1 MADFLHSLDLPQ
13 HVPAF
18 LDNAVDGALLL
29 QLTTEDLMELGVVR
43 RVHRVRAPRCRV
55 ALSQE
60 HATPQPSATPRR
72 LTRPVLRASQKKIRL
87 RLGLPLEEDDGAS
100 SLAVRGPTC
109 FERASAQNT
118 GAAQPVCHPCH
129 RHCWPC
135 ASCPCGCTLQSRC
148 LTTRAT
154 APVPRPPHPLP
165 TRQSGSVIDAVERW
179 RLTGKES
186 GVGGSLRPGLRAP
199 GGVMPAS
206 PGGTQGGDWLT
217 SPGRERGTS
226 HALFAGRA
234 PASTL
239 PEEDEDEMQ
248 AAVHRGEEDLSH
260 DALEARRGSSPP
272 PPQPSSSASAADIAQ
287 AEAKAAAVA
296 LRKATEA
303 QRAAEEEA
311 RRENE
316 ARAERERAEQ
326 KRIIREARDKARAEA
341 LAATQVALD
350 DAKRKAQED
359 AAQRA
364 EAERKRQADAAFAA
378 LVEAQRRDNLAA
390 SAAAAV
396 ERENSELARRKAERA
411 KQAEWE
417 AQRERERQQKLR
429 EQDQELAAAAARRET
444 DAAAARERREQLAR
458 LQTSGPG
465 AADEALHALAA
476 AKAKAAQT
484 RGAFDTAFGAD
495 MQREEDAELRAAF
508 GTKGPE
514 GGGKPQPPAPLP
526 AVRVKTPPASPP
538 TLSSRS
544 VGSPARQ
551 ASNGERGSP
560 AGVSRHARL
569 GPPPSLSL
577 DSAPTSPSK
586 AQPDKYAVAAVGADT
601 RLRLWMV
608 PRLGLPPVTAPTSV
622 KEGHTDEVK
631 AICLLTDGCL
641 VTGGRDAQLRVW
653 PRGGG
658 CATVPSPGGTVFAI
672 CALPTGGC
680 VTACSDTTLRVWL
693 PSGSAP
699 GSLACRHQL
708 GGHKNMVFA
717 LDVTPDGVR
726 LVSGS
731 ADKTARLWRL
741 DSLGADD
748 AGMKSVRTL
757 SGHTAWV
764 NAVKLYDGATR
775 CATGS
780 ADGNVRL
787 WRCSSGECVAT
798 CAPQAARDPVAVLAL
813 DVLADTE
820 RIAAA
825 YDDGRLCVWNQGDGS
840 LHAAVEGAHNEAV
853 RAITALP
860 DGRLATGGDDR
871 LIKLWREER
880 DSLVCDG
887 ALTGDITSDSIF
899 AITHC

>member
-1 MADFLHSLDLPQ
+1 M
-13 HVPAF
+13 
-18 LDNAVDGALLL
+18 
-29 QLTTEDLMELGVVR
+29 
-43 RVHRVRAPRCRV
+43 
-55 ALSQE
+55 
-60 HATPQPSATPRR
+60 
-72 LTRPVLRASQKKIRL
+72 
-87 RLGLPLEEDDGAS
+87 
-100 SLAVRGPTC
+100 
-109 FERASAQNT
+109 
-118 GAAQPVCHPCH
+118 
-129 RHCWPC
+129 
-135 ASCPCGCTLQSRC
+135 
-148 LTTRAT
+148 
-154 APVPRPPHPLP
+154 
-165 TRQSGSVIDAVERW
+165 ERW

-199 GGVMPAS
+199 GGVMPSS
-206 PGGTQGGDWLT
+206 PGGNHGADWLT

-226 HALFAGRA
+226 HSLFAGRA
-234 PASTL
+234 PAMAL
-239 PEEDEDEMQ
+239 QEEDEDE
-248 AAVHRGEEDLSH
+248 ANRGEEELTH
-260 DALEARRGSSPP
+260 DVLEARRGSSPLP
-272 PPQPSSSASAADIAQ
+272 PNLGGGASAAADALQ
-287 AEAKAAAVA
+287 MEARAAAVA

-341 LAATQVALD
+341 LAATQVALE
-350 DAKRKAQED
+350 DAKRKAQEE

-364 EAERKRQADAAFAA
+364 ETERRRQADAAFAA

-396 ERENSELARRKAERA
+396 QRENSELARRESERA

-417 AQRERERQQKLR
+417 AQREKERQQKLR
-429 EQDQELAAAAARRET
+429 EQDLELVAAAARREV
-444 DAAAARERREQLAR
+444 DAAAAKERREQLAR

-465 AADEALHALAA
+465 AAEDALSALAA

-484 RGAFDTAFGAD
+484 RGAFDSAFESGAD
-495 MQREEDAELRAAF
+495 EDAELRAAF
-508 GTKGPE
+508 GTKSAAPV
-514 GGGKPQPPAPLP
+514 KQQPLP

-538 TLSSRS
+538 TLASRK
-544 VGSPARQ
+544 GS
-551 ASNGERGSP
+551 SP
-560 AGVSRHARL
+560 AGGSRPSRL

-608 PRLGLPPVTAPTSV
+608 PRLGLPPVTSPASV

-631 AICLLTDGCL
+631 AICLLSDGCL
-641 VTGGRDAQLRVW
+641 VTGGRDAHLRVW

-658 CATVPSPGGTVFAI
+658 CSTVPSPGGTIFAI
-672 CALPTGGC
+672 CALPSGGC
-680 VTACSDTTLRVWL
+680 VTACGDTTVRLWL
-693 PSGSAP
+693 PTDNEQGSP
-699 GSLACRHQL
+699 TLACRHQL
-708 GGHKNMVFA
+708 AGHKNMVFA
-717 LDVTPDGVR
+717 LDITPDGVR

-741 DSLGADD
+741 DSLMASPGAE
-748 AGMKSVRTL
+748 GMKSVRTL

-780 ADGNVRL
+780 ADGQVRL
-787 WRCSSGECVAT
+787 WRCSSGECIAT
-798 CAPQAARDPVAVLAL
+798 CSPQADTSPVAVLAL
-813 DVLADTE
+813 AVLADTQ

-840 LHAAVEGAHNEAV
+840 LHAAVENAHKESARAV
-853 RAITALP
+853 TALP

-880 DSLVCDG
+880 DGLVCDG
-887 ALTGDITSDSIF
+887 SLTGDITSDSVF